1 LLEIRKR
8 GKDKMNNIEEKILME
23 DEEIKQLQNRRKNSS
38 VSRNRGKEKKK
49 DKRIYEKSRNYRV
62 LNVRR

>member
-1 LLEIRKR
+1 MLEIRKR

-38 VSRNRGKEKKK
+38 VSRNRGKEKRKIKEYMKK
-49 DKRIYEKSRNYRV
+49 AGIIGC
-62 LNVRR
+62 

>member
-38 VSRNRGKEKKK
+38 VSRNRGKEKRKIKEYMKK
-49 DKRIYEKSRNYRV
+49 AGIIGC
-62 LNVRR
+62 